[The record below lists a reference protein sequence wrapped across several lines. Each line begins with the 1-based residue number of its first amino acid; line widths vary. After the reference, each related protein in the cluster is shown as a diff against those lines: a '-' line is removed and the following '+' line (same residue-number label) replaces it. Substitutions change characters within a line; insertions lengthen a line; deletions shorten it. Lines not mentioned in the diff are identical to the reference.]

1 MHRHCP
7 IPWQYHDLTDL
18 DPDTGRERSL
28 GFECT
33 DRQTRFT
40 LDQAPLIRA
49 TLLRLAPNQHR
60 LLLTQHHLLGDG
72 WSGTLLLRDLLMGYR
87 EGPSALPPAPSFS
100 TYLSWLQK
108 QNKDASR
115 DAWRAYLRGIDG
127 STKVVPSAPADAPSQ
142 QAQYDAILTLRLTTQ
157 LERLARQHGLTLATV
172 LQAVWAIL
180 LSVLSGRDDVIYG
193 MVNSGR
199 HAPVRE
205 IERMLGLVITTTPV
219 RARLIPAESVLVFMQ
234 RLQNEQATLLPHHH
248 LSLAEIHQ
256 LVDAEPL
263 FDTVFTYQNYPV
275 DPILNPRT
283 SQDLPLRAIRG
294 HNSNHY
300 PLSLA
305 ALPAP
310 QLGLRIHYDA
320 HLFTSAHAER
330 MTMRLRSL
338 LEQIVRNPMVS
349 VDRLEVLDPDER
361 RQLLERSDTAATAQ
375 TANTLVD
382 LFEQQAVR
390 HADRVAVVC
399 ESEEITY
406 AALEVRANRLAWR
419 LIAEGIGPEHQVV
432 LFLER
437 SVAYVAALL
446 STLKAG
452 AAFVPIDTEAP
463 PARLALLF
471 GDLAPSRVLTTASLL
486 GRLPETMRARTICI
500 DEVESESEYYTCPPT
515 APTDADRLTPLHPA
529 HSAYI
534 IYTSGSTGA
543 AKGVV
548 ITHAG
553 LPNLASAQSR
563 HCEVTENSRVL
574 QLASWQFDATVSE
587 IAMTFCSGATLVI
600 AGRHERSGE
609 VLDLLITHAGITH
622 ATFAPTVL
630 QTLSRSVAE
639 TLESIIVAGEACP
652 ATLAAEWA
660 LRCRVTNAY
669 GPAETTV
676 CATMSRTLAGEGPP
690 PDWTAYFECP
700 GLCTRSMV
708 EALSA
713 RGRWRAL
720 RCRDRF
726 GT

>member
-1 MHRHCP
+1 
-7 IPWQYHDLTDL
+7 
-18 DPDTGRERSL
+18 
-28 GFECT
+28 
-33 DRQTRFT
+33 
-40 LDQAPLIRA
+40 
-49 TLLRLAPNQHR
+49 
-60 LLLTQHHLLGDG
+60 
-72 WSGTLLLRDLLMGYR
+72 
-87 EGPSALPPAPSFS
+87 
-100 TYLSWLQK
+100 
-108 QNKDASR
+108 
-115 DAWRAYLRGIDG
+115 
-127 STKVVPSAPADAPSQ
+127 
-142 QAQYDAILTLRLTTQ
+142 
-157 LERLARQHGLTLATV
+157 
-172 LQAVWAIL
+172 
-180 LSVLSGRDDVIYG
+180 
-193 MVNSGR
+193 
-199 HAPVRE
+199 
-205 IERMLGLVITTTPV
+205 
-219 RARLIPAESVLVFMQ
+219 
-234 RLQNEQATLLPHHH
+234 
-248 LSLAEIHQ
+248 
-256 LVDAEPL
+256 
-263 FDTVFTYQNYPV
+263 
-275 DPILNPRT
+275 
-283 SQDLPLRAIRG
+283 
-294 HNSNHY
+294 
-300 PLSLA
+300 
-305 ALPAP
+305 
-310 QLGLRIHYDA
+310 
-320 HLFTSAHAER
+320 
-330 MTMRLRSL
+330 
-338 LEQIVRNPMVS
+338 MVS

-690 PDWTAYFECP
+690 PIGLPISNVQVYVLDPWLRLCPLGVAGELYVAGIGLARSYWNRPGHTAERFIANPYAQAPGERLYRTGDRAAWGDDGQLVFLGRVDQQIKLRGIRIEPGEIETILLEDPVVAQAVVTAREDAAGHRSLIAFVVPDFEAAEM
-700 GLCTRSMV
+700 RSLLV
-708 EALSA
+708 ELQ
-713 RGRWRAL
+713 REQTGRWQELEEDHGRTSVRPDDHHL
-720 RCRDRF
+720 RYKRLGQQLYGLAAR
-726 GT
+726 